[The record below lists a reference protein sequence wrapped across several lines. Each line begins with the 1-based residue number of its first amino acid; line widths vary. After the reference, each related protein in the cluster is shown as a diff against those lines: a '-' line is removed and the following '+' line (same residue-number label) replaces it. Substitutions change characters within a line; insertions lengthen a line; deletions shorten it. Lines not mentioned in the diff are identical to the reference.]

1 MYLKKLEIRNY
12 RLLINADL
20 TVDKDTTLIV
30 GRNNTAKTSCMDF
43 LCKILKGGSITSDD
57 YPLYYRKYAVRL
69 LLLFLKNKISFNKF
83 LDKLPKPSIK
93 FYIDYKQEGDEDFLG
108 ALSPFIIDVDDNI
121 TEVNILAEYELK
133 STEQELRELFEEI
146 ITFEDK
152 KPVFEESKLRATI
165 ERNFSKKM
173 ALTIKAI
180 NPTNKTDIQYKS
192 LAELQELFPIY
203 AISAERDLD
212 ETGNNRDSSLKT
224 VISNYFKV
232 DINDVDTNV
241 ADKVTQLREAVTDAN
256 LNMQKITDGLLSELV
271 NNTVEFGYPNAEELE
286 LGVLSNVSLES
297 VIQGSSELT
306 YKQKNSEDRLPSNY
320 NGLGYKNLIKI
331 QFQLAEFADRIKQEN
346 ISCIPLLLIEEPEAH
361 MHPQMQQTFIS
372 YLELFIKKLSHK
384 HIQIFV
390 TSHSAHIANTID
402 FSKIRYAQKNSR
414 GVIYKDLNAFAVE
427 DTENVSFIKKFLTIS
442 KCDLFFADKAILI
455 EGAAERILLPDI
467 INKCKTN
474 GFKLKSQ
481 YYTLIEVGG
490 SYAFKFIKFLEFLG
504 IPGLIITDIDPIKGR
519 KKALVQDGETTSN
532 ATIKYWIRNAKG
544 LEVDAK
550 IEFSDI
556 TSLAEDK
563 KTLGRIHIEY
573 QTSENGLC
581 GRSLEEA
588 IKNVNRDYY
597 KLKESPS
604 EEDLEFNDKSK
615 TEFALALI
623 IGNAEYIVP
632 SYIQNG
638 LNWLN
643 KQEVLF

>member
-20 TVDKDTTLIV
+20 NVDKDTTLIV

-43 LCKILKGGSITSDD
+43 LYKILKVEGISYDD
-57 YPLYYRKYAVRL
+57 YPLCYRKYAFSL
-69 LLLFLKNKISFNKF
+69 LLLFLKNKISFEKF

-93 FYIDYKQEGDEDFLG
+93 FFIDYMQEDDEEFLG
-108 ALSPFIIDVDDNI
+108 ALSPFIIEVDDTI

-133 STEQELRELFEEI
+133 CTEQELRGMFEGL

-152 KPVFEESKLRATI
+152 KPVFEEVVLRDIVAK
-165 ERNFSKKM
+165 NFHKKM
-173 ALTIKAI
+173 TLTVKAI
-180 NPTNKTDIQYKS
+180 NPANKSDIQNKS
-192 LAELQELFPIY
+192 LAELKELFPIY

-232 DINDVDTNV
+232 DINDVDTNI
-241 ADKVTQLREAVTDAN
+241 ADKVTQLRDAVKGAN
-256 LNMQKITDGLLSELV
+256 ASMQNITDGLLSEMV
-271 NNTVEFGYPNAEELE
+271 NKTVDFGYPNAEELE

-331 QFQLAEFADRIKQEN
+331 QFQLAEFADYIKQEK
-346 ISCIPLLLIEEPEAH
+346 ISCIPLLFIEEPEAH

-372 YLELFIKKLSHK
+372 YLESFIKKLSHK
-384 HIQIFV
+384 HIQIFI

-402 FSKIRYAQKNSR
+402 FSKIRYAQKNLK

-427 DTENVSFIKKFLTIS
+427 DTKNISFIKKFLTIS

-481 YYTLIEVGG
+481 YYTLVEVGG
-490 SYAFKFIKFLEFLG
+490 AYAFKFIKFLEFLG
-504 IPGLIITDIDPIKGR
+504 IPGLIITDIDPIKEG
-519 KKALVQDGETTSN
+519 KKSLVQDGETTSN
-532 ATIKYWIRNAKG
+532 ATIQYWIRKTKG
-544 LEVDAK
+544 LEADAK

-556 TSLAEDK
+556 TSLGKDK

-604 EEDLEFNDKSK
+604 EKDLEFDGKSK
-615 TEFALALI
+615 TEFALDLI
-623 IGNAEYIVP
+623 INDADYV
-632 SYIQNG
+632 
-638 LNWLN
+638 
-643 KQEVLF
+643 V